1 MQPLG
6 ICLSYQR
13 TMDIVRII
21 SEDHNIEVQEWE
33 DKLVERVKEAS
44 SCKVIFCCVFIY
56 INQITSIGP

>member
-44 SCKVIFCCVFIY
+44 SCKVIFCCVFI
-56 INQITSIGP
+56 

>member
-13 TMDIVRII
+13 TMEIVRII

-33 DKLVERVKEAS
+33 DKLVERVKA
-44 SCKVIFCCVFIY
+44 CKVIFCCMF
-56 INQITSIGP
+56 NQTTSIGP